1 MSQPNNT
8 PPGAALAYGLK
19 NPSEIDIEL
28 AQAWARFCDD
38 LKAAGEVAFR
48 NTAPR
53 NSVDR
58 ATAVRLLAR
67 NIGLSLAFE
76 MESKNPDQP
85 ELMHYFD
92 PLRKQGGDNTDAYYS
107 GATINGTDTYRIH
120 GHRGTAKYFAITL
133 VERGPTPYG
142 GGVAQTLFG
151 WDMQVEEDGSFE
163 LILSP
168 ERPVGY
174 TGNWMQTT
182 PETFRVTFREFFA
195 DWEHERPMKAI
206 IDKLTGNTEPSP
218 LTPQKVMDG
227 LADSSRWLRHSLTYW
242 GDMIDLWKARP
253 NEFLAYGELEKNQID
268 FTPGGQP
275 VIAYWQLPEDEAL
288 IVRVR
293 PPQARYWAVEFGNY
307 WWETMD
313 YRYRLSNTNMHYAQI
328 EDDGE
333 LIIVISHQDPGLP
346 NWLDPSGH
354 SEGYV
359 TFRWIDADHYPR
371 PVATQVK
378 YAELF
383 DQLPRGIKRIS
394 PEQRR
399 EQLAARRRGVV
410 QRFGS

>member
-1 MSQPNNT
+1 MSQQHHP
-8 PPGAALAYGLK
+8 AAASSTVFGLDNPTQTDIQLAK
-19 NPSEIDIEL
+19 
-28 AQAWARFCDD
+28 AWTDFCDK

-48 NTAPR
+48 NNAPR
-53 NSVDR
+53 NPVDR

-76 MESKNPDQP
+76 MESKESQHP

-120 GHRGTAKYFAITL
+120 GHRGTAKYFAVTL
-133 VERGPTPYG
+133 VETGPTPYG

-151 WDMQVEEDGSFE
+151 WDMQVEADGSFE
-163 LILSP
+163 IIVSP
-168 ERPVGY
+168 DPQP
-174 TGNWMQTT
+174 GNWMKST

-195 DWEHERPMKAI
+195 DWENEQPMKAV
-206 IDKLTGNTEPSP
+206 IDCMTSSGEPP
-218 LTPQKVMDG
+218 ELTPSKVIDG
-227 LADSSRWLRHSLTYW
+227 LHSSADWLHSSLNYW

-268 FTPGGQP
+268 FTPGGTP
-275 VIAYWQLPEDEAL
+275 FITYWQLPEDEAL
-288 IVRVR
+288 IVRVH
-293 PPQARYWAVEFGNY
+293 PPEAHYWAVEFGNY

-313 YRYRLSNTNMHYAQI
+313 YRYRLSSTNMHYAQL
-328 EDDGE
+328 EEDGE
-333 LIIVISHQDPGLP
+333 LILVVSHPDPGLP

-359 TFRWIDADHYPR
+359 TFRWINADSYPR

-378 YAELF
+378 LAEL
-383 DQLPRGIKRIS
+383 DKHLPAGFKRITA
-394 PEQRR
+394 EERR
-399 EQLAARRRGVV
+399 AQLAARRRGVIN
-410 QRFGS
+410 RFGS